1 MPNRKS
7 LLKDSPD
14 FILFLI
20 LMIPLSAMLF
30 IKCRYGFANIDESF
44 YLTIP
49 YRLTQGDV
57 LLLHEWHLS
66 QLISWVLQI
75 PVKAYLLLFGST
87 DGIILAFRYLYVG
100 LHICSSTALYLML
113 RKHSK
118 VGAVLSSVFFCLYV
132 PFGISAM
139 SYNSLGI
146 EFLTLASVV
155 LTCASR
161 KWTRVLSGVFFALSV
176 LCCPYLAV
184 VYLLYFA
191 GVMCFRAT
199 HRSWENVAFLSMDC
213 FFWFSVGVFATA
225 FAFCVCVLPRIPLS
239 KWGGIISGLFSD
251 PEHQRSMG
259 EGLWEYGRILF
270 KRADVWCLVLA
281 TVLGCVIKNK
291 SFRAVCSVIVL
302 FSTAVSVLRC
312 TEYINFLMFPLGISG
327 VYFYLVYR
335 NKTAG
340 ALFYGIWIPGMVYTL
355 CIHLSSNQAFYAI
368 SSASTVPLVASVMI
382 IAITCGEI
390 LRSDV
395 RRVLKSGLILSMI
408 LLVSLQGYFQTQ
420 LRWSFLFW
428 DTPMSDQTSVVTEG
442 PHKGLWV
449 SPPKNE
455 QYMAKYEA
463 AKQLKPGGTV
473 LFFGES
479 TYCYLFGD
487 WQNGSFSAW
496 MGIPGAGTFWRLEQY
511 YQLNPDKLPDQVFI
525 EASYG
530 DFAANFLDS
539 EVYALRSIT
548 EQGDYILSRAEWFQF
563 GE

>member
-1 MPNRKS
+1 M
-7 LLKDSPD
+7 L
-14 FILFLI
+14 
-20 LMIPLSAMLF
+20 PLSAMLF

-75 PVKAYLLLFGST
+75 PVRAYLLLFGGT
-87 DGIILAFRYLYVG
+87 DGMILSFRYLYVG
-100 LHICSSTALYLML
+100 VHICSSTALYLML
-113 RKHSK
+113 RKHSRI
-118 VGAVLSSVFFCLYV
+118 GAVLSCVFFCLYV

-155 LTCASR
+155 LTCATR
-161 KWTRVLSGVFFALSV
+161 KWTCVLSGLFFALSV

-184 VYLLYFA
+184 VYILYFA
-191 GVMCFRAT
+191 GVMFFRAT
-199 HRSWENVAFLSMDC
+199 HRSWENLVFLSMDC

-259 EGLWEYGRILF
+259 EGVLEYGRILF
-270 KRADVWCLVLA
+270 RRTDVRCLILA

-302 FSTAVSVLRC
+302 LSTAVSILRC

-390 LRSDV
+390 LHSDV
-395 RRVLKSGLILSMI
+395 RQVLKSGLILSVI
-408 LLVSLQGYFQTQ
+408 LLVALQGYFQTQ

-428 DTPMSDQTSVVTEG
+428 DTPMSDQTSVITDG

-455 QYMAKYEA
+455 QYMANYKA

-479 TYCYLFGD
+479 TYYYLFGD
-487 WQNGSFSAW
+487 WRNGSFSAW
-496 MGIPGAGTFWRLEQY
+496 MGIPGVGTFGRLEQY
-511 YQLNPDKLPDQVFI
+511 YRLNPDKLPDQVFI
-525 EASYG
+525 EANYE

-539 EVYALRSIT
+539 EVYTLRSIT
-548 EQGDYILSRAEWFQF
+548 EQGDYILSRAEWFHY